1 MPSKQW
7 ASQSGFALPEESPR
21 PLPRSLPRRFGLL
34 NRTERRSLN
43 FGLEL
48 PALSPPKSL
57 PEWAGPDSRLLQNDE
72 SAEQKRRQ
80 KVLPIRSPDYNGEN
94 LENDFGREQPRHE
107 RPQRIYELLRW
118 RQEQKPKAHPRTA
131 EPWVPVPRVE
141 NHFGAE
147 PFGINHL
154 PFTRLRGASL
164 SLTCKFRQEI
174 STDFY
179 ENFENAFL
187 GQNVTTIQ
195 IESAPANDSASSS
208 QMSDLRTSRRCL
220 EAMDCALF

>member
-1 MPSKQW
+1 MSWIPSKQR

-57 PEWAGPDSRLLQNDE
+57 PEWPGPDSRLLQNDE

-131 EPWVPVPRVE
+131 EPWVPVP
-141 NHFGAE
+141 
-147 PFGINHL
+147 
-154 PFTRLRGASL
+154 
-164 SLTCKFRQEI
+164 
-174 STDFY
+174 
-179 ENFENAFL
+179 
-187 GQNVTTIQ
+187 
-195 IESAPANDSASSS
+195 
-208 QMSDLRTSRRCL
+208 
-220 EAMDCALF
+220 